1 MRYYKQLTQ
10 EQRYAI
16 KVMNQAGHNQ
26 KMIATFI
33 KVHPATIS
41 RELRRNCGDRG
52 YRHKQA
58 HQFALERR
66 RDKSKVSID
75 SDAWSFI
82 ESLIQEEWS
91 PEQISG
97 WVSENMSYSVSHEH
111 IYQHILSDKKRG
123 GTLYQYLRCKKQR
136 KKRYGSHERRG
147 QLVDRVSIEQRPD
160 IVEKR
165 SRLGDW
171 ELDTIVGKNHKQAI
185 VTLTERRSGLALI
198 KRVERSTAKQV
209 SKAIVGLLKPH
220 EKWVHTMT
228 ADNGKEFAEHK
239 TMANKLDADFYFA
252 HPYSPWERGCNE
264 NMNGL
269 IRQYF
274 PKGMDF
280 TSISESDEM
289 FVMNRLNNRP
299 RKRLGFRTPNDV
311 FFGKQEIAL
320 TG

>member
-1 MRYYKQLTQ
+1 MSVFLLQL
-10 EQRYAI
+10 
-16 KVMNQAGHNQ
+16 H
-26 KMIATFI
+26 
-33 KVHPATIS
+33 
-41 RELRRNCGDRG
+41 
-52 YRHKQA
+52 
-58 HQFALERR
+58 
-66 RDKSKVSID
+66 
-75 SDAWSFI
+75 
-82 ESLIQEEWS
+82 
-91 PEQISG
+91 
-97 WVSENMSYSVSHEH
+97 
-111 IYQHILSDKKRG
+111 
-123 GTLYQYLRCKKQR
+123 
-136 KKRYGSHERRG
+136 
-147 QLVDRVSIEQRPD
+147 PD

-228 ADNGKEFAEHK
+228 ADNGKEFADHK

-280 TSISESDEM
+280 TSISEPDEM

-311 FFGKQEIAL
+311 FFGK
-320 TG
+320 

>member
-1 MRYYKQLTQ
+1 MRSYKQLTQ
-10 EQRYAI
+10 EQRYVI
-16 KVMNQAGHNQ
+16 KVMNQAGHSQ
-26 KMIATFI
+26 KMISKFI
-33 KVHPATIS
+33 EVHPSTIS
-41 RELRRNCGDRG
+41 RELRRNRGDRG

-58 HQFALERR
+58 HQFALGRR
-66 RDKSKVSID
+66 QDKATISID
-75 SDAWSFI
+75 SDACSFI

-97 WVSENMSYSVSHEH
+97 WVSKNLSYSVSHEH
-111 IYQHILSDKKRG
+111 IYQYILLDKKRG
-123 GTLYQYLRCKKQR
+123 GNLYRYLRCQKQR

-147 QLVDRVSIEQRPD
+147 QLVDRVSIEERPD

-171 ELDTIVGKNHKQAI
+171 ELDTIVGKNHNQAI
-185 VTLTERRSGLALI
+185 VTLTERRSGFALI
-198 KRVERSTAKQV
+198 KKVDRSTAGQV
-209 SKAIVGLLKPH
+209 SKAIIGLLKPH

-239 TMANKLDADFYFA
+239 AMANKLDANFYFA

-280 TSISESDEM
+280 TSVSVSDEM

-299 RKRLGFRTPNDV
+299 RKRLGFRTPYEV
-311 FFGKQEIAL
+311 FFGTQEIAL